1 MTGNE
6 ITLGSL
12 FDGIGGFP
20 FCAQIMGARP
30 VWAAEINPFGVAVTH
45 HRFPDMLHFGD
56 VSKISRSALPP
67 VDIITFGSP
76 CQDLSVAGKRAGLDG
91 ERSGLFRDAIRIVY
105 EMREETNGRYPTY
118 IVWENVPGAFS
129 SHNGRDFQEVL
140 REITKADIPMP
151 ESGRW
156 ADAGMVRGGEVCVAW
171 RVLDAQF
178 WGVPQRRKRI
188 YLIGSFGNNSAGEIL
203 FKRDSVRRYLTPRGK
218 EGQTSAGDSGICPAP
233 RDRTKCLTPW
243 DCQSKRIYKPDG
255 VYPTLQAMGNGGANN
270 TGVLTFD
277 TRGNGD
283 GRTVSPI
290 VGDHNNRVTDYTS
303 LLVYNN
309 NSFGGFAE
317 GVGTIRRCEGKQP
330 FNIILSAA
338 FSYKNGER
346 AQSVGY
352 AEECAPTIRAET
364 QQAVLIGESHGF
376 SGQDS
381 ITAGTVEMH
390 KDQVPGVV
398 HALQGSMVG
407 REEKNGPQGD
417 GINKD
422 ICFTLNTTDRNA
434 VAYGVNCR
442 NFYTYKELYSTLQ
455 AKENG
460 GQSLNF
466 SGAVLC
472 KHIDWTVRRLTP
484 LECERL
490 QGYPDGWTELPKI
503 KKMTDE
509 EYALFLRVWQTDR
522 KIRGVSY
529 KTLPDKKKLVKW
541 YNRLE
546 SDTSR
551 YQALGNSLAIPC
563 ALRVIGGIVD
573 YMKETCK

>member
-1 MTGNE
+1 MTENE

-56 VSKISRSALPP
+56 VSKISGADLPP

-91 ERSGLFRDAIRIVY
+91 ERSGLFRDAVRIVY
-105 EMREETNGRYPTY
+105 EMREATNGRYPAY

-129 SHNGRDFQEVL
+129 LHNGRDFQEVL

-156 ADAGMVRGGEVCVAW
+156 SNAGMVRGGGICAAW

-188 YLIGSFGNNSAGEIL
+188 YLIGSFGNESAGEIL
-203 FKRDSVRRYLTPRGK
+203 FKLDSVRRCPAQGRK
-218 EGQTSAGDSGICPAP
+218 EGKTSSRNIGICPAP
-233 RDRTKCLTPW
+233 RDRARCLTPW
-243 DCQSKRIYKPDG
+243 DTQSRHVYRSDG
-255 VYPTLQAMGNGGANN
+255 VYPALQTRTKSGQNSVS
-270 TGVLTFD
+270 VLTFD
-277 TRGNGD
+277 ARGNGD
-283 GRTVSPI
+283 GRTAAPV

-303 LLVYNN
+303 PLVYNN

-317 GVGTIRRCEGKQP
+317 GVGTIRKCEGKQP
-330 FNIILSAA
+330 FNVVLSAA
-338 FSYKNGER
+338 FLYKNSEKAR
-346 AQSVGY
+346 SVGY
-352 AEECAPTIRAET
+352 AEECAATIRAET

-381 ITAGTVEMH
+381 ITAGTVEMQ
-390 KDQVPGVV
+390 KERAPTIRKSVTAAVCYNICSDQSNAMLSDNPDSGIYLTDTARTLDCNGENPSCNQGGTAICERVV
-398 HALQGSMVG
+398 
-407 REEKNGPQGD
+407 NW
-417 GINKD
+417 I
-422 ICFTLNTTDRNA
+422 
-434 VAYGVNCR
+434 
-442 NFYTYKELYSTLQ
+442 
-455 AKENG
+455 
-460 GQSLNF
+460 
-466 SGAVLC
+466 
-472 KHIDWTVRRLTP
+472 VRRLMP
-484 LECERL
+484 IECERL
-490 QGYPDGWTELPKI
+490 QGYPDGWTKLPKI
-503 KKMTDE
+503 NDMTDE
-509 EYALFLRVWQTDR
+509 EYAFYLCVWQTDR
-522 KIRGVSY
+522 EIRGASY
-529 KTLPDKKKLVKW
+529 KTIPDKKRIVKW
-541 YNRLE
+541 YNKLE

-551 YQALGNSLAIPC
+551 YQAIGNSLAIPC

-573 YMKETCK
+573 YMAGKLWEKK

>member
-56 VSKISRSALPP
+56 VSKISGADLPP

-105 EMREETNGRYPTY
+105 EMREATNGRYPAY

-129 SHNGRDFQEVL
+129 SHHGRDFREVL
-140 REITKADIPMP
+140 REITKTDIPMP

-156 ADAGMVRGGEVCVAW
+156 SNAGMVRGGEVCAAW

-188 YLIGSFGNNSAGEIL
+188 YLIGSFGNDSAGEIL
-203 FKRDSVRRYLTPRGK
+203 FKRDSVRRYLTPRRK
-218 EGQTSAGDSGICPAP
+218 EGKTTPEDSGVCTAP
-233 RDRTKCLTPW
+233 RDRESGQNCV
-243 DCQSKRIYKPDG
+243 D
-255 VYPTLQAMGNGGANN
+255 
-270 TGVLTFD
+270 VLTFD

-283 GRTVSPI
+283 GRTASPV

-317 GVGTIRRCEGKQP
+317 GAGTIRRCEGKQP

-338 FSYKNGER
+338 FSYKNSER

-364 QQAVLIGESHGF
+364 QQAVLIGESYGF
-376 SGQDS
+376 SGQNS
-381 ITAGTVEMH
+381 ITAGTVEIH
-390 KDQVPGVV
+390 KDQAPTLRKSVNTAVCYNICSDQSNAMLSDNPDSGIYLTDTARTLDR
-398 HALQGSMVG
+398 HGGNPSCNQG
-407 REEKNGPQGD
+407 
-417 GINKD
+417 GIA
-422 ICFTLNTTDRNA
+422 ICEW
-434 VAYGVNCR
+434 VM
-442 NFYTYKELYSTLQ
+442 
-455 AKENG
+455 
-460 GQSLNF
+460 
-466 SGAVLC
+466 
-472 KHIDWTVRRLTP
+472 DWIVRRLMP
-484 LECERL
+484 IECERL

-503 KKMTDE
+503 KEMTDE
-509 EYALFLRVWQTDR
+509 EYAFFLRIWQTDR
-522 KIRGVSY
+522 DIRGVSY
-529 KTLPDKKKLVKW
+529 KTLPDKKRLVKW

>member
-1 MTGNE
+1 MRTDE

-20 FCAQIMGARP
+20 FCSQIMGARP
-30 VWAAEINPFGVAVTH
+30 VWAAEINPFGAAVTH

-56 VSKISRSALPP
+56 VSKISGAALPP

-140 REITKADIPMP
+140 QEITKADIPMP

-156 ADAGMVRGGEVCVAW
+156 ANAGMVRGGEVCVAW

-218 EGQTSAGDSGICPAP
+218 ERETTSEDSGVCTAP
-233 RDRTKCLTPW
+233 RDRESGQNCV
-243 DCQSKRIYKPDG
+243 D
-255 VYPTLQAMGNGGANN
+255 
-270 TGVLTFD
+270 VLTFD

-317 GVGTIRRCEGKQP
+317 GIGTIRRCEGKQP
-330 FNIILSAA
+330 FNIVC
-338 FSYKNGER
+338 N
-346 AQSVGY
+346 
-352 AEECAPTIRAET
+352 
-364 QQAVLIGESHGF
+364 
-376 SGQDS
+376 
-381 ITAGTVEMH
+381 
-390 KDQVPGVV
+390 
-398 HALQGSMVG
+398 QG
-407 REEKNGPQGD
+407 
-417 GINKD
+417 GIVD
-422 ICFTLNTTDRNA
+422 CEW
-434 VAYGVNCR
+434 V
-442 NFYTYKELYSTLQ
+442 
-455 AKENG
+455 
-460 GQSLNF
+460 
-466 SGAVLC
+466 
-472 KHIDWTVRRLTP
+472 IDWTVRRLTP
-484 LECERL
+484 IECERL
-490 QGYPDGWTELPKI
+490 QGYPDGWTELPEI
-503 KKMTDE
+503 KDMTNE

-522 KIRGVSY
+522 EIRGISY
-529 KTLPDKKKLVKW
+529 KTLPDKKRLVKW
-541 YNRLE
+541 YNKLE

-573 YMKETCK
+573 YMKGTCKQI

>member
-1 MTGNE
+1 MTEDE

-20 FCAQIMGARP
+20 FCAQIVGARP

-56 VSKISRSALPP
+56 VSKVSGADLPP

-91 ERSGLFRDAIRIVY
+91 ERSGLFRDAVRIVY
-105 EMREETNGRYPTY
+105 EMREATSGRYPAY

-156 ADAGMVRGGEVCVAW
+156 SGAGMVRGGEVCAAW
-171 RVLDAQF
+171 RVLDAQY

-188 YLIGSFGNNSAGEIL
+188 YLIGSFGNDSAGEIL
-203 FKRDSVRRYLTPRGK
+203 FKRDSVRRYLTPCGK
-218 EGQTSAGDSGICPAP
+218 EGQTSAGDSAICPAP

-277 TRGNGD
+277 ARGNGD
-283 GRTVSPI
+283 GKTVSPV

-309 NSFGGFAE
+309 NFFGGFAE
-317 GVGTIRRCEGKQP
+317 GVGTIRRCEGKQL
-330 FNIILSAA
+330 FNIVLSAA
-338 FSYKNGER
+338 FSYKNSEMAR
-346 AQSVGY
+346 SVGY

-364 QQAVLIGESHGF
+364 QQEVLVGESHGF
-376 SGQDS
+376 SGQ
-381 ITAGTVEMH
+381 V
-390 KDQVPGVV
+390 
-398 HALQGSMVG
+398 
-407 REEKNGPQGD
+407 
-417 GINKD
+417 
-422 ICFTLNTTDRNA
+422 
-434 VAYGVNCR
+434 
-442 NFYTYKELYSTLQ
+442 
-455 AKENG
+455 
-460 GQSLNF
+460 
-466 SGAVLC
+466 
-472 KHIDWTVRRLTP
+472 IDWIVRRLTP
-484 LECERL
+484 TECERL
-490 QGYPDGWTELPKI
+490 QGYPDGWTELPEI
-503 KKMTDE
+503 KDMTDE
-509 EYALFLRVWQTDR
+509 EYAFFLRVWQTDGE
-522 KIRGVSY
+522 IRGISY
-529 KTLPDKKKLVKW
+529 KTLPDKEKLVKW
-541 YNRLE
+541 HNRLE

-573 YMKETCK
+573 YMTGTGK

>member
-56 VSKISRSALPP
+56 VSKISGADLPP

-118 IVWENVPGAFS
+118 IVWENVPGAFP

-233 RDRTKCLTPW
+233 RDRESGQNCV
-243 DCQSKRIYKPDG
+243 D
-255 VYPTLQAMGNGGANN
+255 
-270 TGVLTFD
+270 VLTFD
-277 TRGNGD
+277 ARGNGD

-330 FNIILSAA
+330 FNIVLSAA
-338 FSYKNGER
+338 FLHNNSEKAR
-346 AQSVGY
+346 SIGY
-352 AEECAPTIRAET
+352 AEDLTDTARTLDR
-364 QQAVLIGESHGF
+364 HGGNP
-376 SGQDS
+376 SCN
-381 ITAGTVEMH
+381 
-390 KDQVPGVV
+390 
-398 HALQGSMVG
+398 QG
-407 REEKNGPQGD
+407 
-417 GINKD
+417 GIVILERD
-422 ICFTLNTTDRNA
+422 
-434 VAYGVNCR
+434 V
-442 NFYTYKELYSTLQ
+442 
-455 AKENG
+455 
-460 GQSLNF
+460 
-466 SGAVLC
+466 
-472 KHIDWTVRRLTP
+472 DWTVRRLTP

-490 QGYPDGWTELPKI
+490 QGYPDGWTELPEI
-503 KKMTDE
+503 KDMTNE

-522 KIRGVSY
+522 EIRGVSY

-546 SDTSR
+546 SDLSR

-573 YMKETCK
+573 YMTGGNYDNSK

>member
-56 VSKISRSALPP
+56 VSKISGADLPP

-105 EMREETNGRYPTY
+105 EMREATNGRYPAY

-129 SHNGRDFQEVL
+129 SHNGRDFKEVL
-140 REITKADIPMP
+140 QEITKTDIPMP

-156 ADAGMVRGGEVCVAW
+156 ADAGMVRGGEVCAAW

-188 YLIGSFGNNSAGEIL
+188 YLIGSFGNDSAGEIL

-218 EGQTSAGDSGICPAP
+218 EGKTTSGDSGVCTAP
-233 RDRTKCLTPW
+233 RDRESGQNCV
-243 DCQSKRIYKPDG
+243 D
-255 VYPTLQAMGNGGANN
+255 
-270 TGVLTFD
+270 VLTFD

-283 GRTVSPI
+283 GRTASPV

-317 GVGTIRRCEGKQP
+317 GVGTIR
-330 FNIILSAA
+330 
-338 FSYKNGER
+338 
-346 AQSVGY
+346 
-352 AEECAPTIRAET
+352 EECAPTIRAGT
-364 QQAVLIGESHGF
+364 QQTVLIGESHGF
-376 SGQDS
+376 NGQDS

-390 KDQVPGVV
+390 KERSPTLRKSVNSAVCYSICSNKSNAMLSDNPD
-398 HALQGSMVG
+398 S
-407 REEKNGPQGD
+407 
-417 GINKD
+417 GIYLTD
-422 ICFTLNTTDRNA
+422 TARTLDRN
-434 VAYGVNCR
+434 
-442 NFYTYKELYSTLQ
+442 
-455 AKENG
+455 G
-460 GQSLNF
+460 GNPSCNQEGIVILERD
-466 SGAVLC
+466 V
-472 KHIDWTVRRLTP
+472 DWTVRRPTP

-490 QGYPDGWTELPKI
+490 QGYPNGWTELPKI
-503 KKMTDE
+503 KDMTNE

-522 KIRGVSY
+522 EIRGISY

-541 YNRLE
+541 HNRLE
-546 SDTSR
+546 SDTIR
-551 YQALGNSLAIPC
+551 YQALGNSIAIPC

-573 YMKETCK
+573 YMTGIGE

>member
-20 FCAQIMGARP
+20 FCAQIMGASP

-56 VSKISRSALPP
+56 VSKISGAALPP

-105 EMREETNGRYPTY
+105 EMREATNGRYPTY

-129 SHNGRDFQEVL
+129 SHNGRDFKEVL
-140 REITKADIPMP
+140 QEITKTDIPMP

-188 YLIGSFGNNSAGEIL
+188 YLIGSFGNDSAGEIL

-233 RDRTKCLTPW
+233 RDRTKCLTQW
-243 DCQSKRIYKPDG
+243 DCQSKRIYRPDG

-277 TRGNGD
+277 ARGNGD
-283 GRTVSPI
+283 GKTVSPV

-330 FNIILSAA
+330 FNIVLSAA

-346 AQSVGY
+346 ARSVGY

-364 QQAVLIGESHGF
+364 QQAVLVGESHGF

-381 ITAGTVEMH
+381 VTAGTVEMQKERAPTLRKSVTAAVCYNICSDH
-390 KDQVPGVV
+390 SNAMLSDNPD
-398 HALQGSMVG
+398 S
-407 REEKNGPQGD
+407 
-417 GINKD
+417 GIYLTD
-422 ICFTLNTTDRNA
+422 TARTLDRN
-434 VAYGVNCR
+434 G
-442 NFYTYKELYSTLQ
+442 
-455 AKENG
+455 ENPSCNQG
-460 GQSLNF
+460 GT
-466 SGAVLC
+466 VIC
-472 KHIDWTVRRLTP
+472 ERVEDWTVRRLTP

-490 QGYPDGWTELPKI
+490 QGYPDGWTELPEI
-503 KKMTDE
+503 KDMTNE

-522 KIRGVSY
+522 EIRGISY

-573 YMKETCK
+573 YVKETCK

>member
-20 FCAQIMGARP
+20 FCAQIMGVRP

-56 VSKISRSALPP
+56 VSKISGAALPP
-67 VDIITFGSP
+67 VDIMTFGSP

-105 EMREETNGRYPTY
+105 EMREETNGRYPAY

-129 SHNGRDFQEVL
+129 SHNGRDFKEVL
-140 REITKADIPMP
+140 REITKTDIPMP

-156 ADAGMVRGGEVCVAW
+156 ADAGMVRGGAVCAAW

-188 YLIGSFGNNSAGEIL
+188 YLIGSFGNDSAGEIL

-218 EGQTSAGDSGICPAP
+218 EGETTSEDSGVCTAP
-233 RDRTKCLTPW
+233 RDRESGQNCV
-243 DCQSKRIYKPDG
+243 D
-255 VYPTLQAMGNGGANN
+255 
-270 TGVLTFD
+270 VLTFD

-283 GRTVSPI
+283 GRTVTI

-317 GVGTIRRCEGKQP
+317 GIGTIRRCEGKQP
-330 FNIILSAA
+330 FNIVISAE
-338 FSYKNGER
+338 FLNKNSER
-346 AQSVGY
+346 AQPVGY
-352 AEECAPTIRAET
+352 AEECAPMIRAET

-381 ITAGTVEMH
+381 ITAGTVE
-390 KDQVPGVV
+390 
-398 HALQGSMVG
+398 
-407 REEKNGPQGD
+407 
-417 GINKD
+417 
-422 ICFTLNTTDRNA
+422 TLDRN
-434 VAYGVNCR
+434 
-442 NFYTYKELYSTLQ
+442 
-455 AKENG
+455 G
-460 GQSLNF
+460 GNPSCNQ
-466 SGAVLC
+466 GGTVIC
-472 KHIDWTVRRLTP
+472 ERVEDWIVRRLMP
-484 LECERL
+484 IECERL
-490 QGYPDGWTELPKI
+490 QGYPDGWTELPEI
-503 KKMTDE
+503 KDMTNE
-509 EYALFLRVWQTDR
+509 EYALFIRVWQTDR
-522 KIRGVSY
+522 EIRGVSY

-573 YMKETCK
+573 YMTGGNYDNSK

>member
-56 VSKISRSALPP
+56 VSKISGAALPP
-67 VDIITFGSP
+67 MDIITFGSP

-178 WGVPQRRKRI
+178 WGVSQRRKRI

-203 FKRDSVRRYLTPRGK
+203 FKRDSVRRYLTPSGK

-243 DCQSKRIYKPDG
+243 DCQSR
-255 VYPTLQAMGNGGANN
+255 GANN

-283 GRTVSPI
+283 GKTVSPI

-309 NSFGGFAE
+309 NSFGGFSN
-317 GVGTIRRCEGKQP
+317 GIGTIRRCEGKQP

-338 FSYKNGER
+338 FSCKNGER

-352 AEECAPTIRAET
+352 AEECAPTIRAGT

-376 SGQDS
+376 NGQNS
-381 ITAGTVEMH
+381 ITAGTVEMR
-390 KDQVPGVV
+390 KERSPTLRKSVNSAVCYSICSNQSGAMLSDNPD
-398 HALQGSMVG
+398 S
-407 REEKNGPQGD
+407 
-417 GINKD
+417 GIYLTD
-422 ICFTLNTTDRNA
+422 TARTLDRN
-434 VAYGVNCR
+434 
-442 NFYTYKELYSTLQ
+442 
-455 AKENG
+455 G
-460 GQSLNF
+460 GNPSCNQ
-466 SGAVLC
+466 GGIVIC
-472 KHIDWTVRRLTP
+472 EQVIDWIVRRLTP
-484 LECERL
+484 IECERL
-490 QGYPDGWTELPKI
+490 QGYPDGWTELPEI
-503 KKMTDE
+503 KDMTNE

-541 YNRLE
+541 YNKLE

-573 YMKETCK
+573 CMTGTGK

>member
-20 FCAQIMGARP
+20 FCSQIMGARP

-56 VSKISRSALPP
+56 VSKISGADLPP

-105 EMREETNGRYPTY
+105 EMREATNGRYPTY

-129 SHNGRDFQEVL
+129 SHNGRDFREVL

-156 ADAGMVRGGEVCVAW
+156 ANAGMVRGDEVCVAW

-188 YLIGSFGNNSAGEIL
+188 YLIGSFGNDSAGEIL

-233 RDRTKCLTPW
+233 RDRTKCMTPW
-243 DCQSKRIYKPDG
+243 DTQSRRVYSSDGIYPA
-255 VYPTLQAMGNGGANN
+255 LQTRMKSGQNSV
-270 TGVLTFD
+270 GVLTFD
-277 TRGNGD
+277 ARGNGD
-283 GRTVSPI
+283 GRTAYPI

-364 QQAVLIGESHGF
+364 QQAVLIGESYGLN
-376 SGQDS
+376 GQDS

-390 KDQVPGVV
+390 RERSPTLRKSVNSAVCYNICADQSGAMLSDNPD
-398 HALQGSMVG
+398 S
-407 REEKNGPQGD
+407 
-417 GINKD
+417 GIYQTD
-422 ICFTLNTTDRNA
+422 TVRTLDRN
-434 VAYGVNCR
+434 
-442 NFYTYKELYSTLQ
+442 
-455 AKENG
+455 G
-460 GQSLNF
+460 GNPSCNQ
-466 SGAVLC
+466 GGIVIC
-472 KHIDWTVRRLTP
+472 EQVIDWIVRRLMP
-484 LECERL
+484 IECERL

-503 KKMTDE
+503 KEMTDE
-509 EYALFLRVWQTDR
+509 EYAFFLRIWQTDR
-522 KIRGVSY
+522 DIRGISY
-529 KTLPDKKKLVKW
+529 KTLPDKKRLVKW
-541 YNRLE
+541 YNKLE
-546 SDTSR
+546 SDTSC